1 MQKELHTDLIN
12 GQFTPEDARELLTDL
27 FSRKANFHEIKN
39 FSSTE
44 RFGKDD
50 PVHLNRIE
58 ALTNSMQQLNEL
70 FREIEGSDKKL
81 VIRSVVS
88 ISVTDNG

>member
-1 MQKELHTDLIN
+1 MHHEIQADLID
-12 GQFTPEDARELLTDL
+12 GRFTAEDARELLIDL

-39 FSSTE
+39 ISANE

-50 PVHLNRIE
+50 PVHVNRIN
-58 ALTNSMQQLNEL
+58 ALTNSIEQINRL
-70 FREIEGSDKKL
+70 FQEVKSSDKNV

-88 ISVTDNG
+88 ISVGGE

>member
-1 MQKELHTDLIN
+1 MQKELKADLID
-12 GQFTPEDARELLTDL
+12 GHFTAEDARELLMDL
-27 FSRKANFHEIKN
+27 FSKKANFHEVRN
-39 FSSTE
+39 FSANE

-50 PVHLNRIE
+50 PVHVNRIA

>member
-1 MQKELHTDLIN
+1 MQKELHADLIN

-27 FSRKANFHEIKN
+27 FSRKTNFHEIKN
-39 FSSTE
+39 FSATE

-50 PVHLNRIE
+50 PVHVNRIA

-70 FREIEGSDKKL
+70 FREVDGSDKKL

>member
-1 MQKELHTDLIN
+1 MQKELHADLIN

-27 FSRKANFHEIKN
+27 FSRKTNFHEIKN
-39 FSSTE
+39 FSATE

-50 PVHLNRIE
+50 PFHVNRVA
-58 ALTNSMQQLNEL
+58 ALTNSMQQLSEL
-70 FREIEGSDKKL
+70 FREIEGTDKKL

-88 ISVTDNG
+88 ITVTENV